1 MIQAQTSQQDLRN
14 AVAQF
19 VEKSGVPAIAAS
31 VVFEDKVIYGLSG
44 VKKIGS
50 PDPIDKSSKFQL
62 ASNTKAITATV
73 AARMVKG
80 GLISWGSK
88 LIEVL
93 PELQK
98 SMNEEYLDVTLED
111 LLSHRSFIAPFEE
124 DNSVEWRGIPSLIAE
139 AENQKL
145 VFAQYALGVA
155 PTKTEGN
162 HLYSNGGY
170 IVAALML
177 QKVSGKSWETLMK
190 ETLNEFSAEGYC
202 GFPNQESN
210 SGTYGHKKKGKTF
223 KSIAA
228 SEEEQLGDYFS
239 PAGNFSIGIEDF
251 SKFVQA
257 HLQGLLG
264 TENILTSQMYQKI
277 HYGLEDYSLGWY
289 NGFIGDTSERFSY
302 HGGSLGSYSS
312 AVMLSPDRRVG
323 IVILINADGKRVT
336 EMKNDLR
343 VLLWDRFKN
352 EVKK

>member
-1 MIQAQTSQQDLRN
+1 MTEAQNSEQDLRS

-19 VEKSGVPAIAAS
+19 VEESGVPAIAAS
-31 VVFEDKVIYGLSG
+31 IIFEGKIIYGLSG

-73 AARMVKG
+73 AAGLVSD
-80 GLISWGSK
+80 GLISWDSK

-93 PELQK
+93 PELQE
-98 SMNEEYLDVTLED
+98 SMNEGYLQVTLED
-111 LLSHRSFIAPFEE
+111 LLSHRSFVAPFEE
-124 DNSVEWRGIPSLIAE
+124 ESSSEWRGMPLSIRD

-145 VFAQYALGVA
+145 AFAQYALIVA
-155 PTKTEGN
+155 PSQKIKGS

-170 IVAALML
+170 IIAALMM
-177 QKVSGKSWETLMK
+177 QKVSGKSWETLV
-190 ETLNEFSAEGYC
+190 EEFLSELSAQGYC
-202 GFPNQESN
+202 GFPNQESS

-223 KSIAA
+223 RSIAA
-228 SEEEQLGDYFS
+228 NQEVQLGGYFS

-264 TENILTSQMYQKI
+264 AGKILSSEMYRKM
-277 HYGLEDYSLGWY
+277 HYGLDDYSLGWY
-289 NGFIGDTSERFSY
+289 NGFIGDSNERFSY

-343 VLLWDRFKN
+343 VTLWDRFKN
-352 EVKK
+352 E